1 MTTFFFKNKPAK
13 REKKKV
19 LFFIMASLESF
30 KAPTL
35 VSKKTQKEIQ
45 KDDDEDDV
53 LIDANAVP
61 SSTSA
66 DADMEDAEDKPN
78 FAPASAVE
86 EKVLFYNI

>member
-1 MTTFFFKNKPAK
+1 
-13 REKKKV
+13 
-19 LFFIMASLESF
+19 MASLESF